1 MTETQSKHHA
11 VRTLKFKKGE
21 QVIKQG
27 DYGFSI
33 YKILQGK
40 IEVYREIEGMEV
52 PLATL
57 GPGEVIGEMIFLN
70 RAIEVRYASA
80 KAKEDAEL
88 EVWHPG
94 ALSMEYEKVSPVLKY
109 VTDQAITRLIRMNKI
124 VEQIGVKKIMQ
135 KEKRKK
141 KKDPWS
147 SRRAYYRKEVRL
159 PCGYLPVS
167 TRKGFKSALKGT
179 VRDLSMTGLGL
190 EMNPKNTSIVPH
202 DVGGRFRVKMDL
214 PNGKTLEVTAKI
226 VFAYEARGKMR
237 LGMSFTELDDYGSG
251 ARKTLGFFL
260 LPA

>member
-1 MTETQSKHHA
+1 MIKTQSQRHST
-11 VRTLKFKKGE
+11 RILKFKKGE

-40 IEVYREIEGMEV
+40 VEVYREIEGMEV
-52 PLATL
+52 PLADL
-57 GPGEVIGEMIFLN
+57 GPGDTIGEMIFLN

-80 KAKEDAEL
+80 KAAEDTEM
-88 EVWHPG
+88 EVWHPA
-94 ALSMEYEKVSPVLKY
+94 ALSLEYEQVSPVLKY

-124 VEQIGVKKIMQ
+124 VEQIGLKKLMK
-135 KEKRKK
+135 KENRKK
-141 KKDPWS
+141 KKDPWN
-147 SRRAYYRKEVRL
+147 SRRAYYRKEVKL
-159 PCGYLPVS
+159 SCSYGPVS
-167 TRKGFKSALKGT
+167 PPKDFQSLKGI

-190 EMNPKNTSIVPH
+190 EMNPQNASIVPH
-202 DVGGRFRVKMDL
+202 DVGGLFRVNLDL

-226 VFAYEARGKMR
+226 VFAYEARGKLR

-251 ARKTLGFFL
+251 TRKTLGFFL